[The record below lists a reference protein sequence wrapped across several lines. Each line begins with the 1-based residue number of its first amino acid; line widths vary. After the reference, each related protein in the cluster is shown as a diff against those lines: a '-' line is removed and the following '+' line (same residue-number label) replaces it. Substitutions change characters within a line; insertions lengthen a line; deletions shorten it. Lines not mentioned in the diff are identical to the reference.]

1 MMCVRLTGL
10 AREAIEVS
18 SEIFGPGS
26 DVTLNNQMNALLIEQ
41 AAPT

>member
-1 MMCVRLTGL
+1 VRS
-10 AREAIEVS
+10 ADRSCPREAIEVS